1 MGTLSRELRHRRVQ
15 AVAVLVGLLLDDTLH
30 LHVAVL
36 AMERHLLFELG
47 THLRLREL
55 DLLLDVFVCLNLQL
69 GVDLSS
75 DALAFL
81 VKTEGLIVLQLLKFE
96 LLLEFVL
103 HNLLLFHRLF
113 TFSYLLG
120 QLFFLRSDPESHV
133 AATATGDDSFSDLEH
148 HRVQFNLL
156 DGGHLAIG
164 PKLKFGWLV
173 GGLEDFI
180 FAV

>member
-1 MGTLSRELRHRRVQ
+1 ME
-15 AVAVLVGLLLDDTLH
+15 LH
-30 LHVAVL
+30 LLV
-36 AMERHLLFELG
+36 ELG

-55 DLLLDVFVCLNLQL
+55 DLLLNVFVCLNLQL

-103 HNLLLFHRLF
+103 HNLLLLHRLF
-113 TFSYLLG
+113 TLPDLLCE
-120 QLFFLRSDPESHV
+120 LFFLGSDPETHV
-133 AATATGDDSFSDLEH
+133 TATATSNDSFSHFEH
-148 HRVQFNLL
+148 HWVQFHLL

-173 GGLEDFI
+173 CGIEDLI
-180 FAV
+180 FTV